1 MRSWKTFGRSRRER
15 HAQSQATGAGE
26 STLDDVPTPAVE
38 VDEPAD
44 QDVSVASQWQLM
56 WWKFRRHK
64 LAMICGVVVLL
75 FYIVAIFVEFIAPYN
90 PSSQD
95 ASRVYHPPTSI
106 HIRDQEGDFHLPF
119 IYD

>member
-1 MRSWKTFGRSRRER
+1 MQWWNSIRRSPQ
-15 HAQSQATGAGE
+15 AQATGAGE
-26 STLDDVPTPAVE
+26 IPNEDAPLPAVE
-38 VDEPAD
+38 VDAPAGE
-44 QDVSVASQWQLM
+44 DVSVASQWQLM

-75 FYIVAIFVEFIAPYN
+75 FYVVAIFVEFIAPYN

-106 HIRDQEGDFHLPF
+106 HIRDQEGDFH
-119 IYD
+119 